1 MYWTTEA
8 YSAVPLADPQY
19 GLSGIQATIED
30 GFFSC
35 TFLRSALTTISP
47 PGAAAAATN
56 TTFDLENTPYYLF
69 LALGPLDGQGHIG
82 QHIDVIVSGD
92 KVNLSTYG
100 SVGTA
105 SHILVTLHA
114 GRSVMQDPVPR
125 CPHPRLAPGSSLAV
139 PTLRAT
145 GCEGRSSLPKRPRD

>member
-19 GLSGIQATIED
+19 GLSGVEATMED

-35 TFLRSALTTISP
+35 TFLRSAVTTISP

-114 GRSVMQDPVPR
+114 GRTVRQAGPCAQVPSSS
-125 CPHPRLAPGSSLAV
+125 PGSSVAALE
-139 PTLRAT
+139 PTLQDTAKI
-145 GCEGRSSLPKRPRD
+145 SSR